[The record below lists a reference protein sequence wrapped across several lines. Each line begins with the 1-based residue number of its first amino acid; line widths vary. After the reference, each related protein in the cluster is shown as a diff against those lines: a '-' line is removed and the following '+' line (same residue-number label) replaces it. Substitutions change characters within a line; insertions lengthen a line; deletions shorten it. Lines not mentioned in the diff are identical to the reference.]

1 LHPDLRFLLK
11 RITKNDPDLVEVRDP
26 ATAATHQP
34 LQPLR
39 PLHLT
44 ARPPPRRRFSP
55 VTPPCGYNIPTR
67 RLPPPQID
75 LHNRGLTDADASE
88 LAHALRSNTMCQRL
102 LLRGNKIGTPGCSDL
117 CTTMK
122 PAIQKTVE
130 GVMEFHSG

>member
-1 LHPDLRFLLK
+1 M
-11 RITKNDPDLVEVRDP
+11 RDP
-26 ATAATHQP
+26 ATAASTP
-34 LQPLR
+34 AAP
-39 PLHLT
+39 
-44 ARPPPRRRFSP
+44 ASAAAASNGPPAAPPTFFSRH
-55 VTPPCGYNIPTR
+55 PPCGYNIPTR
-67 RLPPPQID
+67 RLPPAQID